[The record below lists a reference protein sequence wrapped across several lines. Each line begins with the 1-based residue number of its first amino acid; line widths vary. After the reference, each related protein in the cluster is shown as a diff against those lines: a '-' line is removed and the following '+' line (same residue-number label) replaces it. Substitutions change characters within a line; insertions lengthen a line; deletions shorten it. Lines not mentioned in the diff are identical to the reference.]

1 MNTVS
6 FEKQIT
12 WLRPLEVHLNFFLL
26 NLLNKR
32 RTIGLFASLYFKP
45 MSRTA
50 NISYYEFCYFNSPS
64 LNNQRYVYTIRLQ

>member
-32 RTIGLFASLYFKP
+32 RTIGLFASLYFK
-45 MSRTA
+45 
-50 NISYYEFCYFNSPS
+50 
-64 LNNQRYVYTIRLQ
+64 VYTIRLQ